1 MALGPNRPSIHWVP
15 WFVSGEKR
23 MKPDADHSHRTG
35 VEVKN
40 EWSYTFDPH
49 VCFHGVGWDE
59 FTFAPLVIWND
70 IRGNSFSWKWERLLK
85 IRK

>member
-1 MALGPNRPSIHWVP
+1 
-15 WFVSGEKR
+15 

-49 VCFHGVGWDE
+49 VCFRGVGWDE